1 MRGRQVYIVQPTC
14 PDVNKH
20 LMELLLLISTARR
33 SSADKITAVIPY
45 VSAADLW
52 RSQHGLSSTVM
63 LAAAA
68 W

>member
-45 VSAADLW
+45 VSVAGHIPNLTLFPAE
-52 RSQHGLSSTVM
+52 G
-63 LAAAA
+63 A
-68 W
+68 